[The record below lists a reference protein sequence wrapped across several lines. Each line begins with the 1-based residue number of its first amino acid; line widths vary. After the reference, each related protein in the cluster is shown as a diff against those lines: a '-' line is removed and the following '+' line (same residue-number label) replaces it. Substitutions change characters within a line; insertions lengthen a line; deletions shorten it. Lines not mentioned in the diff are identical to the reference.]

1 MRSARP
7 HGIPATAGAI
17 RGTMYASHGFA
28 SRLGLWPVQS
38 IVWVIKD
45 YKSISFATATVKS
58 ECICLVGHNPPQ
70 SGVWSTNR
78 SWTLQWSYWGYL
90 LPFVYVVH
98 KQETQLSYSQYR
110 SVKSIECTW
119 ECVRDFRPCRYHPA
133 VDWSDWADAGWRKD
147 IQCFLNI
154 LEQFWTIFQHVT
166 TCLTCFNR
174 AQPKDCQSLHFIADP
189 AKTRRQAVISC
200 CLRHGKTWPKRISE
214 PKFRCLE
221 QSWRFHRRLR
231 IYGWPIG
238 FARPM
243 AFALAASPQLIAD
256 DPLFHLLYII
266 Y

>member
-1 MRSARP
+1 MKSARP
-7 HGIPATAGAI
+7 HGIPAAAGAI
-17 RGTMYASHGFA
+17 KGTMYASHGFA
-28 SRLGLWPVQS
+28 SRLGLWPVQT

-45 YKSISFATATVKS
+45 YKSVSFATATVKS
-58 ECICLVGHNPPQ
+58 ECICLVGHNRPQ

-78 SWTLQWSYWGYL
+78 SWTLEWSYWASL

-133 VDWSDWADAGWRKD
+133 VDWSDWADARWRKD

-174 AQPKDCQSLHFIADP
+174 AQLKDYQSLHFIADP
-189 AKTRRQAVISC
+189 AKTRGQAVISC
-200 CLRHGKTWPKRISE
+200 CLRHVKTWPNLTEDPKRIPSG
-214 PKFRCLE
+214 KLT
-221 QSWRFHRRLR
+221 
-231 IYGWPIG
+231 
-238 FARPM
+238 
-243 AFALAASPQLIAD
+243 
-256 DPLFHLLYII
+256 
-266 Y
+266 